1 MMIQA
6 MRLACPQASPLPVPP
21 AEVAG
26 DPVEV
31 MVPVSFFLR
40 GR

>member
-1 MMIQA
+1 SG
-6 MRLACPQASPLPVPP
+6 ASPLPAPP
-21 AEVAG
+21 AAMAG

>member
-1 MMIQA
+1 VPA
-6 MRLACPQASPLPVPP
+6 PP
-21 AEVAG
+21 ADVAG

-31 MVPVSFFLR
+31 MVPVAFFLR